1 MYVSSWPGLTPGDFL
16 RSRSDPSRLPP
27 YPLNTAHVLSFY
39 VARSGIYHLF
49 RALGFN
55 QGDVV
60 LVPDYHSGNEVA
72 AIRAA
77 GASIVY
83 YPIRRNLEPDMDK
96 LADLARLKPRAVYVI
111 HYLGWPQ
118 PMRQIAELFRESG
131 SVVIEDC
138 ALSLLSETEG
148 VPLGSFGDYSVFC
161 LYKTLPVPNGGLLVQ
176 NHEVLSPLAALEL
189 QRCPRASLAGRSV
202 ELMLEA
208 LRTRCDG
215 VGKVLFDIK
224 RAVGRTLRA
233 VRVPQVPVGDIGW
246 NPAHVNIG
254 MSEFCNSLM
263 KGLDYEDIRRRRREN
278 FLLLRERLAGQVVM
292 PREELKEGVCPLFFP
307 ILVRDKHEA
316 AKALW
321 NKGIGAVEF
330 WNGQAAGG
338 NGEHRSDAQYLRDH
352 LLEMPIHQDVAAS
365 QVHYIADQVLQLKPD
380 RPH

>member
-1 MYVSSWPGLTPGDFL
+1 M
-16 RSRSDPSRLPP
+16 P
-27 YPLNTAHVLSFY
+27 YPLNTAHALSFY

-55 QGDVV
+55 QGDIV

-77 GASIVY
+77 GTSIVY
-83 YPIRRNLEPDMDK
+83 YPIRRNLEPDMDQ
-96 LADLARLKPRAVYVI
+96 LASLARLKPRAVYVI

-118 PMRQIAELFRESG
+118 PTRQIADLFRDSG
-131 SVVIEDC
+131 SVVVEDC

-148 VPLGSFGDYSVFC
+148 GPLGSFGDYSVFC

-176 NHEVLSPLAALEL
+176 NREVLPPLTALEL

-202 ELMLEA
+202 ELLLEA
-208 LRTRCDG
+208 LRSRCDG

-224 RAVGRTLRA
+224 RGVGRTLRA

-246 NPAHVNIG
+246 NPANVNIA
-254 MSEFCNSLM
+254 MSDFCSSLM

-278 FLLLRERLAGQVVM
+278 FLLLRKRLAGQVVM
-292 PREELKEGVCPLFFP
+292 PREDLGEGVCPLFFP
-307 ILVRDKHEA
+307 ILVREKHEA

-330 WNGQAAGG
+330 WNQGAAEASGD
-338 NGEHRSDAQYLRDH
+338 HRSDAHYLRTH
-352 LLEMPIHQDVAAS
+352 LLELPIHQDVAPH
-365 QVHYIADQVLQLKPD
+365 QVHYIASQVERLRLE
-380 RPH
+380 RPQ

>member
-1 MYVSSWPGLTPGDFL
+1 MYVSSWPGMTL
-16 RSRSDPSRLPP
+16 REFFQSPSDRRLPF
-27 YPLNTAHVLSFY
+27 PLSNENRLSFY

-49 RALGFN
+49 RALGFT
-55 QGDVV
+55 QGDIV

-96 LADLARLKPRAVYVI
+96 LADLVRLKPRAVYVI

-118 PMRQIAELFRESG
+118 PMQQIAELFRECG

-176 NHEVLSPLAALEL
+176 NREVLPPLATLDL
-189 QRCPRASLAGRSV
+189 QRCPRASLAGRSA
-202 ELMLEA
+202 ELLLEA
-208 LRTRCDG
+208 LRSRFDG
-215 VGKVLFDIK
+215 VGKILFDIK

-246 NPAHVNIG
+246 NQANVNIA
-254 MSEFCNSLM
+254 MSDFSNSLI
-263 KGLDYEDIRRRRREN
+263 KGLDYEGIRRRRREN
-278 FLLLRERLAGQVVM
+278 FLLMRKRLAGQVAM
-292 PREELKEGVCPLFFP
+292 PREDLKEGVCPLFFP
-307 ILVRDKHEA
+307 ILVKDKHEA

-321 NKGIGAVEF
+321 SQGIGAVEF
-330 WNGQAAGG
+330 WNGAAEG
-338 NGEHRSDAQYLRDH
+338 NGDHRSDAQYLRNH
-352 LLEMPIHQDVAAS
+352 LLELPIHQGVGPA
-365 QVHYIADQVLQLKPD
+365 QVHYIANQVERLKLEQPQY
-380 RPH
+380 

>member
-1 MYVSSWPGLTPGDFL
+1 VYVSSWPGMTL
-16 RSRSDPSRLPP
+16 REFFQHQSDRRLPF
-27 YPLNTAHVLSFY
+27 PLSTENRLSFY

-49 RALGFN
+49 RALGFK
-55 QGDVV
+55 QGDIV

-118 PMRQIAELFRESG
+118 PMREIAELFRESG

-176 NHEVLSPLAALEL
+176 NREVLPPLTTLDL
-189 QRCPRASLAGRSV
+189 QRCPRASLAGRSA
-202 ELMLEA
+202 ELLLEA
-208 LRTRCDG
+208 LRSRSDG

-246 NPAHVNIG
+246 NPAHVNIA
-254 MSEFCNSLM
+254 MSDFSHSLM
-263 KGLDYEDIRRRRREN
+263 KGLDYEGIRRRRREN
-278 FLLLRERLAGQVVM
+278 FLLLRKRLAGQVAM
-292 PREELKEGVCPLFFP
+292 PREDLKEGVCPLFFP
-307 ILVRDKHEA
+307 ILVKDKHEA

-321 NKGIGAVEF
+321 SSGIGAVEF
-330 WNGQAAGG
+330 WNGAAEG
-338 NGEHRSDAQYLRDH
+338 NGGHRSDAQYLRNH
-352 LLEMPIHQDVAAS
+352 LLELPIHQGVGPP
-365 QVHYIADQVLQLKPD
+365 QVHYIANQVERLKLEQPQ
-380 RPH
+380 